1 MGGGGGTDGAE
12 MRMLASNRR
21 GLGPIPDPDVTNKL
35 TLLLFPCLSTRV
47 FSTGCF
53 LPCNKQ
59 KIKKGKSRDTGR
71 ENPLSTCPLLSMI
84 WSFDVR
90 LNKKF
95 QFLHLPTV
103 EVSITCNKVENP

>member
-1 MGGGGGTDGAE
+1 
-12 MRMLASNRR
+12 MLASNRR

-35 TLLLFPCLSTRV
+35 TLLLFPCLSTRL
-47 FSTGCF
+47 FSTGNGVS

-71 ENPLSTCPLLSMI
+71 ENPLGTRPKYDLVIRRSI
-84 WSFDVR
+84 EQKV
-90 LNKKF
+90 

>member
-1 MGGGGGTDGAE
+1 

-47 FSTGCF
+47 FSTVNGVS

-59 KIKKGKSRDTGR
+59 KNQKRKKQRHRKIK
-71 ENPLSTCPLLSMI
+71 STWYMSTAKYDLVIRRSLEQK
-84 WSFDVR
+84 V
-90 LNKKF
+90 

>member
-1 MGGGGGTDGAE
+1 

-47 FSTGCF
+47 FSTGNGVS

-59 KIKKGKSRDTGR
+59 KNQKRKKQRHRTRKSTWYT
-71 ENPLSTCPLLSMI
+71 STAKYDLVI
-84 WSFDVR
+84 R
-90 LNKKF
+90 R
-95 QFLHLPTV
+95 
-103 EVSITCNKVENP
+103 